1 MQMPYTVKS
10 SEKTRKSGAD
20 GETKALLYLMNFRS
34 DSNEIHYFVVDF
46 FNDLTGMDRFSTK
59 LWDVQSKAAK
69 NNSPKAIGKELV
81 TLFKN
86 FLSEFDFAHYILFVG
101 GVTGVLRINASLN
114 TFDISNI
121 TDAAVIKLTEGLIEE
136 ATEKGYIDNQDI
148 TNENITNF
156 LSKVLF
162 VIDDKAPSEYVRAI
176 IKNHPGIIPEK
187 QILDAIF
194 NELREEQSG
203 KKNSKVEGIT
213 IQTTDEALNYCRHLT
228 SNEIRLLVLQRILNR
243 NPVEKGVPTSFIPIY
258 NTWAP
263 EHQKDMLD
271 ECKQSLCRALF
282 NKNAANAFWA
292 LFESVY
298 NTIIT
303 YPQYDVQQIY
313 LSIDNSV
320 KNASPDFDI
329 LSLKY
334 FIAVIKD
341 GVQDDN

>member
-1 MQMPYTVKS
+1 MLGVSIVSYTVRS

-34 DSNEIHYFVVDF
+34 DSSEIHYYIVDF
-46 FNDLTGMDRFSTK
+46 FNDLTGMDRFSIN

-81 TLFKN
+81 
-86 FLSEFDFAHYILFVG
+86 
-101 GVTGVLRINASLN
+101 
-114 TFDISNI
+114 
-121 TDAAVIKLTEGLIEE
+121 
-136 ATEKGYIDNQDI
+136 
-148 TNENITNF
+148 
-156 LSKVLF
+156 F
-162 VIDDKAPSEYVRAI
+162 VIDDKEPSEYVKAI

-213 IQTTDEALNYCRHLT
+213 IQTTDEALNFCRHLT
-228 SNEIRLLVLQRILNR
+228 SNEIRLFVLQRIINR
-243 NPVEKGVPTSFIPIY
+243 NPVDKGVPTPFIPIY

-282 NKNAANAFWA
+282 NKNAANAFWS
-292 LFESVY
+292 LFESIY
-298 NTIIT
+298 NTIIAH
-303 YPQYDVQQIY
+303 PQYDVQQIY
-313 LSIDNSV
+313 LSIDSSV
-320 KNASPDFDI
+320 KSASPDFDI

-334 FIAVIKD
+334 FIAVVKE
-341 GVQDDN
+341 GVQDEN

>member
-1 MQMPYTVKS
+1 MPYTVKS

-34 DSNEIHYFVVDF
+34 DSDEIHYFIVDF

-59 LWDVQSKAAK
+59 LWDIQSKAAK

-86 FLSEFDFAHYILFVG
+86 YLSEFEFAYYILFVG
-101 GVTGVLRINASLN
+101 GVSNTLRIDATLN

-121 TDAAVIKLTEGLIEE
+121 TTSAMLKLKEGLEEE
-136 ATEKGYIDNQDI
+136 ANEKGYIDNQDI
-148 TNENITNF
+148 TDENIMDF

-162 VIDDKAPSEYVRAI
+162 VIDDKEPSEYVKAI

-203 KKNSKVEGIT
+203 KKNSNVEGIT

-228 SNEIRLLVLQRILNR
+228 NNEIRLFVLQRIINR

-258 NTWAP
+258 NTWVP

-282 NKNAANAFWA
+282 NKNAANSFWA
-292 LFESVY
+292 LFESIY
-298 NTIIT
+298 DTIVK

-313 LSIDNSV
+313 LSIDNGV
-320 KNASPDFDI
+320 KNSSPDFDI

-334 FIAVIKD
+334 FIAVVKD